1 MTKPCFTRTT
11 IPDPNDARR
20 EIILFAIDDTIDP
33 RRQRERAN
41 MGSVARACPALLTSC
56 SVGRGNAPRARGRR
70 GGSGAS
76 EEGSLSLED
85 GSD

>member
-41 MGSVARACPALLTSC
+41 MGCVDRSLGSADIAQRRAWQRSSRARSTCRL
-56 SVGRGNAPRARGRR
+56 GGQRGGIAVARGR
-70 GGSGAS
+70 
-76 EEGSLSLED
+76 L
-85 GSD
+85 